1 MDSQSRI
8 RYVDVILM
16 SSKKTII
23 QSLTRQDDVA
33 VDIRNERGKWS
44 I

>member
-1 MDSQSRI
+1 MDSQSRVRDI
-8 RYVDVILM
+8 DVILM
-16 SSKKTII
+16 SSKKLLF
-23 QSLTRQDDVA
+23 SLTRQDDVA